1 MNEKNTKK
9 ILVTGASGYVGSRL
23 VSLLLENKYKVRAAS
38 RNPENL
44 SKFSWA
50 NNPDVETVKLDAS
63 KRESLVNACKDCDY
77 AFYFIHSMDEASSD
91 FAETDRI
98 AARNMVFASES
109 TGIKRIIYLGGLG
122 NENLHLSKHLSSRR
136 EVEEIL
142 KNSQTPVTIFRS
154 AMIVGSGSTSFE
166 ILRYLVERLPVM
178 ITPRWVQ
185 TESQPIAI
193 NDVLEYLSKCLEKEE
208 TIGQTFDI
216 GGPEILSYR
225 NI

>member
-77 AFYFIHSMDEASSD
+77 AFYFIHSMDETSSD

-122 NENLHLSKHLSSRR
+122 NENLHFHHNNLFHMQ
-136 EVEEIL
+136 VIL
-142 KNSQTPVTIFRS
+142 TFV
-154 AMIVGSGSTSFE
+154 
-166 ILRYLVERLPVM
+166 
-178 ITPRWVQ
+178 
-185 TESQPIAI
+185 
-193 NDVLEYLSKCLEKEE
+193 EYL
-208 TIGQTFDI
+208 
-216 GGPEILSYR
+216 YR
-225 NI
+225 HHIVPHLLKQYIKKRQ